1 MSVFTPLARPEL
13 ETFLAPYG
21 LGRLLDFQG
30 IAAGSEN
37 TNFFISLE
45 QGEYVLTLVE
55 RGPVQEM
62 PFFIELLDVL
72 HDADLPVPYALR
84 TTDGQALRELA
95 GKPALLQP
103 RLAGKHIK
111 QANAQH
117 CAQVGEL
124 LGHLHLATRDRIIE
138 RKTDRGLD
146 WMLEEGNTLKSH
158 LGTEA
163 HDLLETALE
172 EIGRCKAK
180 ILALPRANLHADL
193 FRDNAM
199 FEGTHLTGLIDFY
212 NACSGPMLYDVAI
225 ALNDWCS
232 DDDGLL
238 DGQRARALLGAYA
251 AVCGVATVHRERGRA
266 VANPAAGGLRAL
278 LAVTIDCRRDLCW
291 AGRADS
297 RSDGVPAAPGAA
309 AAGECAVAVCP
320 LNRQRDFRASRAP
333 TGLWRARRCERR
345 EHVGARL
352 TREEAGPAYRDSR
365 QPAKSLP
372 SFSSTCS

>member
-45 QGEYVLTLVE
+45 RGEYVLTLVE

-124 LGHLHLATRDRIIE
+124 LGHLHLATRDKILE

-146 WMLEEGNTLKSH
+146 WMLEEGEKLMSH
-158 LGTEA
+158 LGDEA
-163 HDLLETALE
+163 RELLQAALE
-172 EIGRCKAK
+172 EIGRYKAQ

-232 DDDGLL
+232 DDDGVL

-251 AVCGVATVHRERGRA
+251 
-266 VANPAAGGLRAL
+266 GLRPFTAAEAELWPTMLRVACVRFWLSRLIAAESFAGQDVLIHDPMEFQRRLAQRQQVSMPLPFAL
-278 LAVTIDCRRDLCW
+278 
-291 AGRADS
+291 
-297 RSDGVPAAPGAA
+297 
-309 AAGECAVAVCP
+309 
-320 LNRQRDFRASRAP
+320 
-333 TGLWRARRCERR
+333 
-345 EHVGARL
+345 
-352 TREEAGPAYRDSR
+352 
-365 QPAKSLP
+365 
-372 SFSSTCS
+372 